1 MDPAASAEACKA
13 ADSAANI
20 ALVRSCYNADPAL
33 DLQCSE
39 DSPSPLAK
47 CMVTPQPTAFL
58 EVCPGCK
65 LSALLHRQR
74 AWQASRWSRR

>member
-20 ALVRSCYNADPAL
+20 ALVRACYNADPAL

-39 DSPSPLAK
+39 DSPRLPAK
-47 CMVTPQPTAFL
+47 CMVTQHPAAFF
-58 EVCPGCK
+58 
-65 LSALLHRQR
+65 
-74 AWQASRWSRR
+74 